1 MNYKERT
8 QAQEIVEQYFP
19 REHKTSDWEDWM
31 YEFLIKL
38 KNGEISP
45 QTNK

>member
-8 QAQEIVEQYFP
+8 QAQEIVETYFP

-38 KNGEISP
+38 KNGDISP